1 MQETCTSGTVRGAPG
16 NRRSYRRDSFISTMV
31 RYMANDDDRIV
42 SVDQL
47 PEAPL
52 KMPPPYW
59 RGGGAIFHLD
69 EALRELERLL
79 QELIPIHAK
88 TEVHLDEYY
97 EKHPEENPCEEVLEE
112 FAEITAELGDMEYRI
127 KLKAELA
134 CLMSAIETEDNL
146 NQFCVFNLHKD
157 IAESI
162 EKLSPPEKLLI
173 AAAAVGRPGVKDT
186 SVFEAIRRLS
196 AWRNAFAH
204 GHCVDRPTKSL
215 RHNHLIPPNAYPGI
229 PSALAEMRELVG
241 AFLRVSDYLKT
252 INMNP
257 YTKGESTNV
266 EEIRESL
273 TRISRYRFDGN
284 NYVYDVT
291 ISEAEQQ
298 KVVKVLTSLAES
310 GDERQTTKLE
320 NILATLDPIRGRL
333 LGLELGIEGGRPRSR
348 KEIMRIMK
356 ISSRDLAKERAIA
369 LTRLAGVVDFL
380 AEEAF

>member
-1 MQETCTSGTVRGAPG
+1 
-16 NRRSYRRDSFISTMV
+16 MV

-42 SVDQL
+42 SVDQP
-47 PEAPL
+47 PEDPL

-59 RGGGAIFHLD
+59 RGGGAIFHLE

-79 QELIPIHAK
+79 QELLPIHAK

-112 FAEITAELGDMEYRI
+112 FAEITAKLGDMEYRI

-173 AAAAVGRPGVKDT
+173 AAAAVGKPGVKDT

-215 RHNHLIPPNAYPGI
+215 RHNHLIPPNEYPGI

-252 INMNP
+252 ISMNP